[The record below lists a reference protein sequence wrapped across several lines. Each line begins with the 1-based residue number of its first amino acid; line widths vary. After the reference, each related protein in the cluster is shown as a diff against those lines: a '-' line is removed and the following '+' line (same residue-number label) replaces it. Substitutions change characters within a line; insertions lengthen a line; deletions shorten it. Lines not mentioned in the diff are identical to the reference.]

1 MPAITL
7 TLTNAGAAALAAAA
21 LPAADPVEFAEVGLT
36 ITPFVPAATL
46 TALPSEFAR
55 LPLTGQQVSDA
66 TLHMAIEDVSAD
78 AWSCTGLG
86 VWLAD
91 NTLFGTAS
99 STEPLLQKAGPAH
112 AVLYLDV
119 TFQPGQANLISLP
132 PITLSN
138 PPGSE
143 AIAGVLLIASD
154 AEMTAGA
161 NDAKAVTPK
170 KFAARIAALL
180 GPITDAIN
188 TLFARTITGGG
199 LATGGGDLTGNR
211 TITVAAA
218 SQAETKALAIANK
231 VVTPDSLN
239 GLFTLPAADGADTV
253 WLEGPFIWKKR
264 ALNIGADQDVAV
276 NWVTDFPNGCIFA
289 HCEGGQAGFSVDS
302 NNPFVVAGSATVAA
316 CTVRGA
322 NNTAADVIVIAKGY

>member
-1 MPAITL
+1 MPAITI

-36 ITPFVPAATL
+36 VTPFTPAATL

-66 TLHMAIEDVSAD
+66 TLHMAIEDTSAD

-91 NTLFGTAS
+91 GTLFGTAS
-99 STEPLLQKAGPAH
+99 AAEPLLQKAGPAH

-143 AIAGVLLIASD
+143 VIAGVLELASD
-154 AEMTAGA
+154 AEMTAGVNA
-161 NDAKAVTPK
+161 SKAVTPQ
-170 KFAARIAALL
+170 KFAIRIGALL
-180 GPITDAIN
+180 GPIFDGLN
-188 TLFARTITGGG
+188 TLFARTFSGTG
-199 LATGGGDLTGNR
+199 LVSK
-211 TITVAAA
+211 TVAGVNTDFAVSAA
-218 SQAETKALAIANK
+218 NQAETKARAIANK
-231 VVTPDSLN
+231 AVTPDGLN

-253 WLEGPFIWKKR
+253 WAEGPFLWKR
-264 ALNIGADQDVAV
+264 RQINIGADQDVAV
-276 NWVTDFPNGCIFA
+276 NFATAFPNGVLFA

-302 NNPFVVAGSATVAA
+302 NNPFVVAGSATVNG
-316 CTVRGA
+316 CTIRGA
-322 NNTAADVIVIAKGY
+322 NNTAADVVLIAKGY